1 MITEGI
7 TITAAGMGGVFLFLL
22 LVVCAMYAQ
31 AWIFSYWG
39 IADEEE
45 SNEND
50 SSADDA
56 AAIAAAIALKIKNG

>member
-22 LVVCAMYAQ
+22 LLVGAMYAQ
-31 AWIFSYWG
+31 AWIFNYLG
-39 IADEEE
+39 ITDEAE
-45 SNEND
+45 SAEND
-50 SSADDA
+50 SAEDD

>member
-22 LVVCAMYAQ
+22 LLVCAMYAQ
-31 AWIFSYWG
+31 AWIFSYLG

-50 SSADDA
+50 SAADD